1 MDFIARNF
9 RWLMLLSG
17 VLTATMFYGLF
28 APQEALQS
36 MFGASFEGQLQ
47 SLVVRSWSALVG
59 LIGVLLIYGALSPKH
74 RVLCAVIAAL
84 SKAIFVSLLLTH
96 GQDYLSKAA
105 PAIALDLLVIAFTLL
120 FLLAVQKRRSA

>member
-1 MDFIARNF
+1 
-9 RWLMLLSG
+9 
-17 VLTATMFYGLF
+17 F

-36 MFGASFEGQLQ
+36 MFGASFDGQLQ

-59 LIGVLLIYGALSPKH
+59 LMGVLLIYGALSPKH

-84 SKAIFVSLLLTH
+84 SKAIFVSLLLIH

-105 PAIALDLLVIAFTLL
+105 PAIALDLLVITFTLL